1 MPREPQGSGFLIGKI
16 FGIPIFL
23 HSSWFIIFALITLSL
38 RLQFNS
44 LHPSWTPA
52 QHWMIGIV
60 VSVLF
65 FASVIF
71 HELSHSVVARHYN
84 IPVQSIT
91 LFVFGGLARITR
103 EPDNAK
109 QEVSIAIAGPIA
121 SLFLA
126 GFFWLAAR
134 YFHGNDIVAAAAGW
148 LWQVNLMLAL
158 FNLVPGFP
166 LDGGRILRG
175 IVWGI
180 TRNFTR
186 ATHVASNAGK
196 AFAYALILFGV
207 WRALNGNWIAGLW
220 LAFIGWFLLSAAQ
233 ESYMNVAIQST
244 LSGVRVGD
252 IMTREV
258 PSVPRDI
265 SVEQYVH
272 EVVRTGQTCHL
283 VTASGDPV
291 GLVTLSAARSIPR
304 EEWPQNSIQAV
315 MAPLSGIR
323 FVSPEEPAIRVLE
336 QMQSEDVNQIP
347 VISGGRVVGM
357 IARDSILRVLQSR
370 LQVRHL
376 AG

>member
-1 MPREPQGSGFLIGKI
+1 MPREPQSSGFLIGKI

-71 HELSHSVVARHYN
+71 HELSHSVVTRHYS

-134 YFHGNDIVAAAAGW
+134 YFRGNDIVAAAAGW

-180 TRNFTR
+180 TR
-186 ATHVASNAGK
+186 
-196 AFAYALILFGV
+196 
-207 WRALNGNWIAGLW
+207 
-220 LAFIGWFLLSAAQ
+220 
-233 ESYMNVAIQST
+233 
-244 LSGVRVGD
+244 
-252 IMTREV
+252 
-258 PSVPRDI
+258 
-265 SVEQYVH
+265 
-272 EVVRTGQTCHL
+272 
-283 VTASGDPV
+283 
-291 GLVTLSAARSIPR
+291 
-304 EEWPQNSIQAV
+304 
-315 MAPLSGIR
+315 
-323 FVSPEEPAIRVLE
+323 
-336 QMQSEDVNQIP
+336 
-347 VISGGRVVGM
+347 
-357 IARDSILRVLQSR
+357 
-370 LQVRHL
+370 
-376 AG
+376 